1 MKKCLKALVLLFIMF
16 SACALRAETFVDPRN
31 FCEQKLEVF
40 GLGGVP
46 WEESSS
52 HDEERSRAW
61 MDALHHAF
69 EKILNMQ
76 LMEGRLV
83 AHVMQTNPEL
93 KTRLG
98 SLLLSSPKFFYQSD
112 VSGLIR
118 CRIDV
123 PFTGKNSLR
132 SALYLAA
139 LRPQPQE
146 PLALMPGWAAGAKI
160 DESAPVPPFKR
171 IVIDVRAYNFVPSLF
186 PRFFDSTGMLLFQ
199 ETMIS
204 LKDRFSRPAI
214 RFMQDISKAREG
226 FKEEET
232 LTVAAHVNVLSRCD
246 ITVENPDAAILARF
260 AREMIANPHGERDIA
275 IVFSTE
281 RAIKT
286 GRLLRSEKGNDAS
299 DKPTPATGGTK

>member
-1 MKKCLKALVLLFIMF
+1 MKNCLKALILLFLMF
-16 SACALRAETFVDPRN
+16 SACGLRAENFVDPLA

-69 EKILNMQ
+69 ENILNMQ

-83 AHVMQTNPEL
+83 AHVLQTNPEM
-93 KTRLG
+93 KSRLG
-98 SLLLSSPKFFYQSD
+98 NLLLSSPRFFYQSD

-123 PFTGKNSLR
+123 PFTGRNSLR

-146 PLALMPGWAAGAKI
+146 PLAFAPEWAAGVKI
-160 DESAPVPPFKR
+160 NADTPVPPFKR
-171 IVIDVRAYNFVPSLF
+171 IIVDVRTFDFIPSLF

-199 ETMIS
+199 ETMLG

-214 RFMQDISKAREG
+214 KFMLNIGKAREG
-226 FKEEET
+226 FKEEDT
-232 LTVAAHVNVLSRCD
+232 LTVSAHVNILSRCD
-246 ITVENPDAAILARF
+246 ITIENPDAAIMAGF
-260 AREMIANPHGERDIA
+260 AREMALNPHGERDIV
-275 IVFSTE
+275 IVFSPE
-281 RAIKT
+281 RTRKT
-286 GRLLRSEKGNDAS
+286 GTLSRSEKNSEAS
-299 DKPTPATGGTK
+299 DKSPKTAGGK

>member
-1 MKKCLKALVLLFIMF
+1 MKNCLKALILIFTLV
-16 SACALRAETFVDPRN
+16 SACGLRAETFIYSKA

-46 WEESSS
+46 WEDSSS
-52 HDEERSRAW
+52 IDEERSRAW
-61 MDALHHAF
+61 MDAMHHAY
-69 EKILNMQ
+69 ENILNMP

-98 SLLLSSPKFFYQSD
+98 TVILSAPKFFYQSD

-123 PFTGKNSLR
+123 PLTGKNSLR
-132 SALYLAA
+132 TALYLAA

-146 PLALMPGWAAGAKI
+146 PTMFKPAWAAGVKI
-160 DESAPVPPFKR
+160 DEKTAVPPFKR
-171 IVIDVRAYNFVPSLF
+171 LIVDARSFDFVPSLF

-214 RFMQDISKAREG
+214 KFMEDISKAREG
-226 FKEEET
+226 FAEEDT
-232 LTVAAHVNVLSRCD
+232 LTVAAHVNVLSKSD
-246 ITVENPDAAILARF
+246 ITVENPDALIMAGF
-260 AREMIANPHGERDIA
+260 VGEMIKKPLGERDIV
-275 IVFSTE
+275 IVFSSE
-281 RAIKT
+281 KIRET
-286 GRLLRSEKGNDAS
+286 GRLGRSEKDAS
-299 DKPTPATGGTK
+299 EKSQKTAGGK